1 MSSRPIVAIA
11 SAALLTSASA
21 MSVARV
27 SAAPPV
33 PPKAAAPAAPIPI
46 TRLAALAGTWQ
57 GFVGESF
64 VEEIWSSPQGNTI
77 MGCFRWCDANR
88 NPTMFEMLA
97 IREEPDAIRL
107 RLRHYSPTLVGKE
120 EKDAP
125 ITMRLASAEGSVF
138 LFEAEK
144 HAGDL
149 ASVRYEVTGEGD
161 RRELL
166 IEVAFTSPADAP
178 SPRPP
183 LRFRLKRV

>member
-1 MSSRPIVAIA
+1 MPSPITLAIA
-11 SAALLTSASA
+11 CAALLTTSGAISGG
-21 MSVARV
+21 RV
-27 SAAPPV
+27 PAAPPV
-33 PPKAAAPAAPIPI
+33 PAKAVASSAPVTID
-46 TRLAALAGTWQ
+46 RLAALTGTWQ
-57 GFVGESF
+57 GLVGDSF

-77 MGCFRWCDANR
+77 MGCFRWCDAER

-97 IREEPDAIRL
+97 IRAEPDGIRL

-138 LFEAEK
+138 LFKAEK

-149 ASVRYEVTGEGD
+149 ASVRYEIAGEGD

-183 LRFRLKRV
+183 LRFRLQRV